1 MRRFLVLSAMLL
13 AAAVGCDAGKPGGS
27 PAGWQYFP
35 WTLLHHRPSTYMSM
49 PAKDHTM
56 ELWSSLVRKSITL
69 KLSIPRLGHG
79 LHTRQQCQG
88 GRADSTHPRLR
99 SMSFTK
105 ASLSSSNLLP
115 VLMLVTQVVNHPDFT
130 ITDAELA
137 AHIDD
142 SAAAPKLSLTIGG
155 KPYRGEIKH
164 DHEGHA
170 HDHAH

>member
-27 PAGWQYFP
+27 PAGGSISMDAP
-35 WTLLHHRPSTYMSM
+35 PPPTVDVHEHASEGPHHGTLVELGKEEYHAEVVHTKDSVTVYILDSS
-49 PAKDHTM
+49 AKAAVPIDAPEVTINVVH
-56 ELWSSLVRKSITL
+56 EGKPEQFKLAASPDAGDAGGKSSR
-69 KLSIPRLGHG
+69 
-79 LHTRQQCQG
+79 
-88 GRADSTHPRLR
+88 
-99 SMSFTK
+99 
-105 ASLSSSNLLP
+105 
-115 VLMLVTQVVNHPDFT
+115 FT